1 MRAVAGKR
9 MRGRFRRHGSLHDD
23 QRQLAAQRSVVRA
36 AVSRPCLA
44 RPPLPARAACCCKQ
58 GAHAPAAARPSVSTP
73 PAQQGGGYC
82 AGCCARPAVAALQ
95 RALVPTAPCALRC
108 ASPSPHVAPVPS
120 AAAEA
125 ERETY
130 AEEVVAGVLAVK
142 VSLAVSLDVGDVE
155 LLELADRGEHCRC
168 GTYFRPG
175 PG

>member
-1 MRAVAGKR
+1 

-36 AVSRPCLA
+36 AVSRPSLA
-44 RPPLPARAACCCKQ
+44 RPPFPALRRRMLLQTGRARASGCSPVREHSSRTAE
-58 GAHAPAAARPSVSTP
+58 
-73 PAQQGGGYC
+73 GGGYC

>member
-1 MRAVAGKR
+1 

-36 AVSRPCLA
+36 AVSRPSLA
-44 RPPLPARAACCCKQ
+44 RPPFPALRRRMLLQTGRARASGCSPVREHSSRTAGGRVLRRVLRPACRCCV
-58 GAHAPAAARPSVSTP
+58 AARSRPHRPVRP
-73 PAQQGGGYC
+73 PLC
-82 AGCCARPAVAALQ
+82 EPL
-95 RALVPTAPCALRC
+95 
-108 ASPSPHVAPVPS
+108 SHVAPVPS
-120 AAAEA
+120 AAAEE